1 MVGLRGFPTSPERL
15 PSLGQNKL
23 TIVCCLVDI
32 LVISYLLRTVVFSYN
47 LPSLK
52 LTAKAP
58 ENGWLEDDPFLLGPG
73 LFAGAFAASFRE
85 CSCCSW
91 CFMYVLGDAWQFII
105 HLGDLYDVTICHPEK
120 GRLCW
125 GNPTSK
131 MKTFELGKLES
142 NRTWKMIKYT

>member
-23 TIVCCLVDI
+23 TIVCCLVGHPCHI
-32 LVISYLLRTVVFSYN
+32 ISSENRCFFIQFT
-47 LPSLK
+47 LK